1 MMHRRHTPHDRP
13 GAWPA
18 VFMFMAAMIWLPQAE
33 AADGYDELTAL
44 FQAWRAFEEPA
55 RVDGAPDYSKSA
67 MKKKHRDLKALQ
79 RRLAGIDPSG
89 WPIEQQVD
97 HHIVRAEMNGLDFNI
112 RVLKPWSRDP
122 AFYQQVWTYQS
133 DTPAHEGP
141 TNHALIELWT
151 YDFPLSD
158 DQADKLIAEL
168 NTVPSLL
175 RAARDNLDGNARD
188 LWMAGIHTMELQ
200 AEDLR
205 ALNETVGAGNAVL
218 SRAVND
224 ALTATQDFV
233 AWLKEE
239 APNKTGPSGIGKE
252 NYTWRSK
259 NVHLIPLAWED
270 EVMLLKRELKRAHA
284 SLRLEEHRN
293 RALPPLPVASSPEE
307 YEAQALDSVDR
318 YMAYLEENDI
328 LPIKDYLKPALV
340 ERIGSFAPEENRNFF
355 QQAMHREPMTLWT
368 HFYHWWD
375 LARMENEPH
384 ESLIRRGPLL
394 YNIFDSRA
402 EGMATGMEE
411 MMMHA
416 GLYDDNPRVRE
427 IVWIMQAQRA
437 ARGLASLYAHA
448 NEFTM
453 KDASDFHV
461 KWTPRGWMSPDLQ
474 LLGFEQQLY
483 LRQPGYGTS
492 YVVGKHLVEK
502 LLADRARQVLEE
514 QGEDYTLSQFFEELD
529 EAGVIPMSLIRWQL
543 TGDDSV
549 IRAMTGE

>member
-168 NTVPSLL
+168 NTVPPLL